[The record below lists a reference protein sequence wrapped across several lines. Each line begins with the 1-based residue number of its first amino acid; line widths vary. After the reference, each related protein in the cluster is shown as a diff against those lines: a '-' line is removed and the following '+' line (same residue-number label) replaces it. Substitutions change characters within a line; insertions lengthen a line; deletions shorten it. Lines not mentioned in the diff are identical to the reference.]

1 MSGGRIVHLLA
12 LALSG
17 LALAAQPAVA
27 ATMHATVYFQV
38 VKPSSDLTPDVDR
51 WQPAV
56 KSDLQRHINDLVD
69 EINGRIPNLNSR
81 VILRLNKD
89 AENYIPTRYQDP
101 DFSRMHQEKNSVQI
115 SVIDN
120 FKQGSKTKTR
130 TDVYFGTLKGDLV
143 DPRVE
148 YIEDGNL
155 RSPNKS
161 ANALKYMFT
170 YAWAM
175 DFAASNK
182 EIFACPLLA
191 RATLMETLPEIRR
204 NLGLGNLKV
213 AVRKSY
219 VRLGCEARL
228 KDVNAG

>member
-1 MSGGRIVHLLA
+1 MRAIIAPVVMSSLA
-12 LALSG
+12 LAG
-17 LALAAQPAVA
+17 QPALA
-27 ATMHATVYFQV
+27 ATMHATAYFQV

-69 EINGRIPNLNSR
+69 EINGRIPNLSSR
-81 VILRLNKD
+81 VILKLNKD
-89 AENYIPTRYQDP
+89 TENYIPTRYQDP
-101 DFSRMHQEKNSVQI
+101 EFSKMYQDKNSVQI

-120 FKQGSKTKTR
+120 FKVDGKTKTR
-130 TDVYFGTLKGDLV
+130 TDVYFGTLKGDLNN
-143 DPRVE
+143 PRVE

-155 RSPNKS
+155 RSPNRS
-161 ANALKYMFT
+161 ANALKYMLT

-175 DFAASNK
+175 DFAANKK

-191 RATLMETLPEIRR
+191 RATQMEGLPDIRR
-204 NLGLGNLKV
+204 NAGLGNLKV

-219 VRLGCEARL
+219 SRLGCEARL
-228 KDVNAG
+228 GDVNAR